1 MVQKILMKR
10 INFIYIVFF
19 SILGS
24 CSNANCTTDN
34 PRYLCSNFDQKNM
47 DLFRCSLQ
55 RVDSLWNGFTEVEK
69 SNVVESLIKRIRL
82 YQRDATLR
90 EHLIYVDDM
99 DDFYEE
105 QLVLIGEISSFLK
118 EKKKWYFLIEE
129 ARDKEDNAYALIVF
143 EKILSD

>member
-1 MVQKILMKR
+1 MKR
-10 INFIYIVFF
+10 IKFIHIVFF
-19 SILGS
+19 VLLGG
-24 CSNANCTTDN
+24 CSNSNCTTDN
-34 PRYLCSNFDQKNM
+34 PGYLCSNFDQKNM
-47 DLFRCSLQ
+47 DLFRCSLE

-69 SNVVESLIKRIRL
+69 SNVVKSLIKRIRL

-90 EHLIYVDDM
+90 EHLIYADDM

>member
-1 MVQKILMKR
+1 
-10 INFIYIVFF
+10 
-19 SILGS
+19 
-24 CSNANCTTDN
+24 
-34 PRYLCSNFDQKNM
+34 M

>member
-1 MVQKILMKR
+1 
-10 INFIYIVFF
+10 
-19 SILGS
+19 
-24 CSNANCTTDN
+24 
-34 PRYLCSNFDQKNM
+34 M

-69 SNVVESLIKRIRL
+69 SNVVKSLIKRIRL

-118 EKKKWYFLIEE
+118 EKKKWHFLIEE